1 VTLHIDKRLAVAL
14 ADRYTIERKI
24 GAGGMATV
32 YLAHDQKHQ
41 RKVAVKVLHPDL
53 AATLGGERFLSEIR
67 TTANLQHPHIL
78 PLHDSGAA
86 DGFLFYVMPYI
97 EGESLR
103 ERLEREKQLPIDDAV
118 RIAKEV
124 ASALDY
130 AHRRGVIH
138 RDIKPENIL
147 LHDGAALVADFGIA
161 LAVQSAGG
169 QRMTQTG
176 LSLGTPQYMS
186 PEQALG
192 ERSIDARAD
201 QYALGA
207 VTYEMLVGE
216 PPFTGPT
223 VQSILAR
230 VMTEQPRGLS
240 LQRKSIPPA
249 VEVAVLKA
257 LDKLP
262 ADRFNSAA
270 EFSNA
275 LSAPAGSVLITRAHP
290 ITSPVGARNAARAIL
305 PWAITAI
312 ALLTAFITMQR
323 DSPRARSAGRI
334 VATLTPEPGDVWR
347 EGGHT
352 FAVSPDGQRVVLSI
366 ADGTNSVL
374 AIRSLDSLGTRRL
387 ANTTGA
393 SFPFWSPRG
402 DVIAFFAD
410 GFLKT
415 IQVSSGA
422 VRSLCP
428 AIRGLGGDWSSDDV
442 ILYTPA
448 AAGGLFLTSPSGQHC
463 EPLPLKG
470 PPDAFNLR
478 PYFFPET
485 RQFIATNDRRVWLG
499 EVGGDSLIWLADLA
513 RARAILAPPN
523 YIIIRPA
530 AAGGPGNERFAQQI
544 DLGRRKLSG
553 EPIRVAYGVSNPGGN
568 TSLSAS
574 WNGVLVGNIRISDRT
589 DNRVVTRVGLN
600 GVTADTTTA
609 PPETFGPQSLSHDGS
624 RVAFGGWNISV
635 LELNRGVSTIVAE
648 NELQPK
654 SPTQFPQWSP
664 GDTLLAFSNRDTV
677 GGKIVYEIDVVDLR
691 SGNVRRLMRSPSAGR
706 GITLTDWSSDGRQL
720 ALVMTAGDGATNSEA
735 WTLTLGDT
743 TPRQL
748 FSDNAAVDEIRFA
761 PNGKWIAYQRQTDG
775 SAEIFIRSMPG
786 PGSAIRVSTAGG
798 RAPRWNTASNQLYY
812 LSNADAIMA
821 VTVGGDG
828 KLSTPRQIISA
839 GRYGGPTF
847 YDPIGNGEGF
857 VATYSTA
864 ALPSLTLIVDWWK
877 LLDKTK

>member
-1 VTLHIDKRLAVAL
+1 L
-14 ADRYTIERKI
+14 
-24 GAGGMATV
+24 
-32 YLAHDQKHQ
+32 
-41 RKVAVKVLHPDL
+41 
-53 AATLGGERFLSEIR
+53 
-67 TTANLQHPHIL
+67 N
-78 PLHDSGAA
+78 
-86 DGFLFYVMPYI
+86 
-97 EGESLR
+97 
-103 ERLEREKQLPIDDAV
+103 REKQLPVDDAV

-130 AHRRGVIH
+130 AHRHGIVH

-223 VQSILAR
+223 VQTILAR

-240 LQRKSIPPA
+240 LQRKSIPPT

-262 ADRFNSAA
+262 ADRFSSAA
-270 EFSNA
+270 EFASA
-275 LSAPAGSVLITRAHP
+275 LSAPAGSVLVTHAHP

-323 DSPRARSAGRI
+323 DLPRARSGGRI
-334 VATLTPEPGDVWR
+334 VAALTPEPGDVWR

-352 FAVSPDGQRVVLSI
+352 FAVSPDGQQVVLSI

-387 ANTTGA
+387 AGTIGA

-402 DVIAFFAD
+402 DAVAFFAD

-415 IQVSSGA
+415 LQLSSGA

-428 AIRGLGGDWSSDDV
+428 AIRGRGGDWSGDDV
-442 ILYTPA
+442 ILYTPDQ
-448 AAGGLFLTSPSGQHC
+448 AGGLYLTSPSGQRC

-470 PPDAFNLR
+470 PPDAINLR

-499 EVGGDSLIWLADLA
+499 EIDGDSLVWLADLA
-513 RARAILAPPN
+513 RARAVLAPPD

-530 AAGGPGNERFAQQI
+530 TVSGSLERFAQQV
-544 DLGRRKLSG
+544 DLKRRKLSG
-553 EPIRVAYGVSNPGGN
+553 EPIRVAYGISNPGGY

-574 WNGVLVGNIRISDRT
+574 WNGVLVGNVRISDRT
-589 DNRVVTRVGLN
+589 DNRVVTRVGPTGL
-600 GVTADTTTA
+600 TDDTMTA
-609 PPETFGPQSLSHDGS
+609 PPGTFGPQSLSHDGS
-624 RVAFGGWNISV
+624 RVAFGGWNIAV
-635 LELNRGVSTIVAE
+635 LELNRGVPTIVAE
-648 NELQPK
+648 NKLQPK

-664 GDTLLAFSNRDTV
+664 GDTLLAFSNRDTL
-677 GGKIVYEIDVVDLR
+677 GGKIVFEIDVVDLR
-691 SGNVRRLMRSPSAGR
+691 TGNIRRLMRSPSAGR
-706 GITLTDWSSDGRQL
+706 AITLTDWSSDGRQL
-720 ALVMTAGDGATNSEA
+720 ALALSAGDGAANSEA

-743 TPRQL
+743 TPYRL
-748 FSDNAAVDEIRFA
+748 FSDNAAVEEIRFA
-761 PNGKWIAYQRQTDG
+761 PNGKWIAYQRQTEG
-775 SAEIFIRSMPG
+775 STEIFIRSMPG

-798 RAPRWNTASNQLYY
+798 RVPRWNAASNQLYY

-821 VTVGGDG
+821 VTVGADG
-828 KLSTPRQIISA
+828 TLSTPKPIISA

-847 YDPIGNGEGF
+847 YDPIRNGEGF

-877 LLDKTK
+877 LLDQRK